1 MYGPRITGFR
11 SLQPAAE
18 EPETGMPVRRFGE
31 VHIIDE
37 PFKAFVFYPDDS
49 FLCDKYIQIE
59 GNLFGGRIESGI
71 SITAAAI

>member
-1 MYGPRITGFR
+1 M
-11 SLQPAAE
+11 L
-18 EPETGMPVRRFGE
+18 VRLFGK
-31 VHIIDE
+31 VHIIEE

-49 FLCDKYIQIE
+49 YLCDKYIQIE